1 MCFILKIEQRF
12 ELKMRCY
19 TTFYRWQ
26 QQRFQKNPL
35 VVRRNFKHVK
45 VSGILL
51 AVYILGFCYTVIA
64 EPISTIDASSS
75 IPGKIYCIFV
85 YNIYS
90 YLLIRFIFV
99 IGVLYIICY
108 KDVEDV
114 WILQHDISSK
124 IFIAKESFEVLN
136 IAI

>member
-1 MCFILKIEQRF
+1 
-12 ELKMRCY
+12 MRCY
-19 TTFYRWQ
+19 TTVYRWQ
-26 QQRFQKNPL
+26 QQGFQKSPL
-35 VVRRNFKHVK
+35 VVRKNFKYVK

-51 AVYILGFCYTVIA
+51 AIYILGICYTVIA
-64 EPISTIDASSS
+64 ESISTIDASSS
-75 IPGKIYCIFV
+75 IPGKIYCISFI
-85 YNIYS
+85 IYVVI
-90 YLLIRFIFV
+90 IRFIFV

-114 WILQHDISSK
+114 WILQHDIPSK